1 MPYFS
6 NIVVP
11 LLQWSSYS
19 ITKKPNSKFWKIGPT
34 LIRYFSLLFPFC
46 FQKLLMR
53 RKWNLILLSK
63 KPNWVLKI
71 HRGAL
76 SNSVKGQLTKIAN
89 HIWKPSSLRLAD
101 YGKNQGHFKGG
112 PPLWVVGYEADSN
125 FLHGS
130 TLLFGARGAL
140 LLVYSEPCAAIFF

>member
-1 MPYFS
+1 MVSYYVQKCLCVTTTWIGKLHGILRIGNRVGPIFQILKS
-6 NIVVP
+6 QP
-11 LLQWSSYS
+11 LEWSSYS
-19 ITKKPNSKFWKIGPT
+19 ITKNPNSKFWKIGPT
-34 LIRYFSLLFPFC
+34 LIDNSPLLFPFC
-46 FQKLLMR
+46 FQKLSMW

-89 HIWKPSSLRLAD
+89 HIWKPSSSRLAD

-112 PPLWVVGYEADSN
+112 PPLWVVGY
-125 FLHGS
+125 
-130 TLLFGARGAL
+130 
-140 LLVYSEPCAAIFF
+140 